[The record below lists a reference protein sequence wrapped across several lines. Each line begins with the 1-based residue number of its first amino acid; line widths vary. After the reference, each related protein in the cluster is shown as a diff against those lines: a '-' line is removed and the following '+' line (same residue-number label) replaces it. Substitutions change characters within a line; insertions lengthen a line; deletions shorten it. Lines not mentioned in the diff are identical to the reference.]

1 VTTTA
6 ADTYLVWGLLAA
18 AGVAVAALSGRR
30 PDAVARPARV
40 VERLATGPFLRVA
53 LLLGLMWTGWH
64 LFAR

>member
-1 VTTTA
+1 MTTSA
-6 ADTYLVWGLLAA
+6 ASYLIWGLLA
-18 AGVAVAALSGRR
+18 VAALAVSAASSRR

-53 LLLGLMWTGWH
+53 LVLGLMWTGWH